1 MGHRVLSPVPARFVP
16 GDFVG
21 GERDGAQTNRAG
33 TGIAHIMVKTVTLS
47 LTTKGICDLKEITGE
62 VSEAIHGSGIT
73 DGIVTVFVP
82 GATGGVTTI
91 EFEPGAVRDF
101 QDFMERSIPSEGVYR
116 HNERWGDGNGF
127 SHVRAA
133 SLGPSLTVPFR
144 GCQLL
149 LGTWQQIVIVDFD
162 NRSRERRV
170 VATVVG
176 E

>member
-1 MGHRVLSPVPARFVP
+1 
-16 GDFVG
+16 
-21 GERDGAQTNRAG
+21 
-33 TGIAHIMVKTVTLS
+33 MVKTTSLS
-47 LTTKGICDLKEITGE
+47 ISTKGTCDLKDITRR
-62 VSEAIHGSGIT
+62 VSEAIRDSGLT

-101 QDFMERSIPSEGVYR
+101 QDFMERSIPSEGAYR

-133 SLGPSLTVPFR
+133 SLGPSLTVPFKDR
-144 GCQLL
+144 ELL
-149 LGTWQQIVIVDFD
+149 LGTWQQIVVANFD
-162 NRSRERRV
+162 NGPRQRQV
-170 VATVVG
+170 ILQILG